1 MALVFEIDSFD
12 GLEESIKSLYKP
24 HGEKFRLDVSG
35 IDPADELKGALQRE
49 REERKAAKARA
60 EQLERE
66 KAAAEE
72 ERLREKSEFKEL
84 YEREKSAAQ
93 KLKEEWEAE
102 KLATKKEK
110 INNAALQIG
119 AELGD
124 QESSVK
130 LLTREAKDYIEI
142 ENGVVKYLIGGVE
155 VTKETLLDTLLKQY
169 PQLCKAS
176 GASGGGSTGSKCV
189 GGAKK
194 LSEMTQAERVE
205 FKKRDPEG
213 FKKLLKL

>member
-1 MALVFEIDSFD
+1 MALVFEIDSLD
-12 GLEESIKSLYKP
+12 GLEESVKSLYKP

-49 REERKAAKARA
+49 REERKAVKARA

-66 KAAAEE
+66 KAEAEE
-72 ERLREKSEFKEL
+72 ERLREKNEFKEL
-84 YEREKSAAQ
+84 YEREKTERAR
-93 KLKEEWEAE
+93 LKDEWEAE
-102 KLATKKEK
+102 KLTTKKEK
-110 INNAALQIG
+110 INNAALRVASSIG
-119 AELGD
+119 VDDA
-124 QESSVK
+124 SIK
-130 LLTREAKDYIEI
+130 LLMREARDYIDI
-142 ENGVVKYLIGGVE
+142 ENGKEKFEIGGVPVDE
-155 VTKETLLDTLLKQY
+155 ETLRETLAKQY
-169 PQLCKAS
+169 PRLVKSS
-176 GASGGGSTGSKCV
+176 GASGGGSTGSKGV